1 MKWQIDSTLLAPPPP
16 HEFARAAQLV
26 YISDEGPGIVRRR
39 AGRGFSYRDPEGLLV
54 KDADTL
60 ARIRGLAVPPAYVD
74 VWICPLD
81 TGHIQATGRDARGR
95 KQYRYH
101 PRWMEVRDQ
110 AKYDRLIAFASAL
123 PEIRARVE
131 ADMRRRSLD
140 RTRVLGSI
148 VWLLENTFVR
158 IGNTAYARE
167 NRSFGLTTLRSR
179 HLKMEASALRLKF
192 TGKSGKAWDLSL
204 TDRRIVKL
212 VKACHELPGQH
223 LFQYREDGEVRPVA
237 SHDVNTY
244 LREISGAEFSSKHFR
259 TWAGTVLAATRL
271 AAEEPPA
278 SKADAARK
286 INAAIDE
293 VSRSLGNTRAVCRK
307 CYVHPKVFQRFVDG
321 TLAARLRAARRID
334 PDAGLDED
342 EQRVLAWLIRERDGR
357 DT

>member
-1 MKWQIDSTLLAPPPP
+1 MKSRIDTTQLAPPAP
-16 HEFARAAQLV
+16 HASAKAARLV
-26 YISDEGPGIVRRR
+26 YMSDDVPGIVRRR
-39 AGRGFSYRDPEGLLV
+39 AGRGFSYRDPKGVLV
-54 KDADTL
+54 KDAETL
-60 ARIRGLAVPPAYVD
+60 RRIRGLAVPPAYVD

-101 PRWMEVRDQ
+101 PRWIEVRDQ
-110 AKYDRLIAFASAL
+110 AKYDRLIAFAHAL
-123 PEIRARVE
+123 PAIRGRVE
-131 ADMRRRSLD
+131 ADIRRRGLD
-140 RTRVLGSI
+140 RMRVLASI

-179 HLKMEASALRLKF
+179 HLKVEASAVRLKF
-192 TGKSGKAWDLSL
+192 TGKSGKAWNLSL

-237 SHDVNTY
+237 SHDVNAY
-244 LREISGAEFSSKHFR
+244 LREISGAEFSSRHFR
-259 TWAGTVLAATRL
+259 TWAGTVLAATL
-271 AAEEPPA
+271 LAEEDPPA
-278 SKADAARK
+278 SKADGNRK

-307 CYVHPKVFQRFVDG
+307 CYVHPKVFERFVDG
-321 TLAARLRAARRID
+321 TLAERLRDVGRID
-334 PDAGLDED
+334 AESSLDED
-342 EQRVLAWLIRERDGR
+342 EQRVLAWLMDESGR
-357 DT
+357 

>member
-1 MKWQIDSTLLAPPPP
+1 MKSRIDTTQLAPPAP
-16 HEFARAAQLV
+16 HASAKAARLV
-26 YISDEGPGIVRRR
+26 YMSDDVPGIVRRR
-39 AGRGFSYRDPEGLLV
+39 AGRGFSYHDPECVLV
-54 KDADTL
+54 KDAETL
-60 ARIRGLAVPPAYVD
+60 RRIRGLAVPPAYVD

-101 PRWMEVRDQ
+101 PRWIEVRDQ
-110 AKYDRLIAFASAL
+110 AKYDRLIAFAHAL
-123 PEIRARVE
+123 PAIRGRVE
-131 ADMRRRSLD
+131 ADIRRRGLD
-140 RTRVLGSI
+140 RTRVLASI

-179 HLKMEASALRLKF
+179 HLKVEASAVRLKF
-192 TGKSGKAWDLSL
+192 TGKSGKAWNLSL

-237 SHDVNTY
+237 SHDVNAY
-244 LREISGAEFSSKHFR
+244 LREISGAEFSSRHFR
-259 TWAGTVLAATRL
+259 TWAGTVLAATL
-271 AAEEPPA
+271 LAEEDPPT
-278 SKADAARK
+278 SKADGNRK

-307 CYVHPKVFQRFVDG
+307 CYVHPKVFERFVDG
-321 TLAARLRAARRID
+321 TLAERLRDVGRID
-334 PDAGLDED
+334 AESGLDED
-342 EQRVLAWLIRERDGR
+342 EQRVLAWLVDERGG
-357 DT
+357 

>member
-1 MKWQIDSTLLAPPPP
+1 MKSRIDTTQLAPPSP
-16 HEFARAAQLV
+16 HASAKAARLV
-26 YISDEGPGIVRRR
+26 YMSDDVPGIVRRR
-39 AGRGFSYRDPEGLLV
+39 AGRGFSYRDPEGVLV
-54 KDADTL
+54 KDAETL
-60 ARIRGLAVPPAYVD
+60 RRIRGLAVPPAYVD

-101 PRWMEVRDQ
+101 PRWIEVRDQ
-110 AKYDRLIAFASAL
+110 AKYDRLIAFAHAL
-123 PEIRARVE
+123 PAIRDRVE
-131 ADMRRRSLD
+131 ADFRRRGLD
-140 RTRVLGSI
+140 RTRVLASI

-179 HLKMEASALRLKF
+179 HLKVEASAVRLKF
-192 TGKSGKAWDLSL
+192 TGKSGKAWNLSL

-237 SHDVNTY
+237 SHDVNAY
-244 LREISGAEFSSKHFR
+244 LREISGAEFSSRHFR
-259 TWAGTVLAATRL
+259 TWAGTVLAATL
-271 AAEEPPA
+271 LAEEDPPT
-278 SKADAARK
+278 SKADGNRK

-307 CYVHPKVFQRFVDG
+307 CYVHPKVFERFVDG
-321 TLAARLRAARRID
+321 TLAERLRDVGRID
-334 PDAGLDED
+334 AESGLDED
-342 EQRVLAWLIRERDGR
+342 EQRVLAWLMDERGG
-357 DT
+357 